1 MPAWTRLDT
10 VLLLAVTLLAAGLR
24 FVGLGSPLALVFDE
38 IFYAQNA
45 CLLALGP
52 EPCGI
57 TEPVSNAHPP
67 LGEWLIAAGIVLGG
81 WEAEGQD
88 WRMASA
94 IAGTLTV
101 TLAYVLA
108 RRVLRDVS
116 PRAAAA
122 GATVAAGLLAID
134 VLHLVLSR
142 VAMLDVFLGFFVLAA
157 FLAITVDLQGKPR
170 PARSRLGRL
179 FLGRPWRLVAGLAIG
194 AAVAVKWSGVYSA
207 LGVVL
212 LVVACEVAAR
222 RRDEGG
228 SERSW
233 GAAFGAAFRGEW
245 LRTAVLLGVVPVLV
259 YLASYIGIAEGVLI
273 AAPWREG
280 SWFYDVAHHQLA
292 MARFHIGLEGQHPYE
307 SPSWSWFALKR
318 PVAFWF
324 EGAETYEHVLAMGS
338 PLAWWPALAVFGWLG
353 VRWLRGGR
361 ELGAS
366 VVLVGALSAYL
377 PWLILG
383 FARSQ
388 IFIWYVLPAL
398 PFLYAAVGIAAAR
411 WQGWA
416 RGLVALMVVAAIAGF
431 VFFLPIATAQ
441 PLAPDDWRLRMWFT
455 DCERPGA
462 PTLELPDDT
471 INSGPPPD
479 GWCWI

>member
-10 VLLLAVTLLAAGLR
+10 VLLLAVTALAAGLR
-24 FVGLGSPLALVFDE
+24 FISVGTPYGYVFDE

-45 CLLALGP
+45 CLLVYP
-52 EPCGI
+52 EFCGI

-67 LGEWLIAAGIVLGG
+67 LGEWLIAAGMAIVGL
-81 WEAEGQD
+81 EEPKD
-88 WRMASA
+88 WRMSSA
-94 IAGTLTV
+94 LAGTLTV
-101 TLAYVLA
+101 SLAYVLA
-108 RRVLRDVS
+108 RLVIRGVS

-122 GATVAAGLLAID
+122 GATVAAGLLAVD

-142 VAMLDVFLGFFVLAA
+142 VAMLDVFLGFFVLLA
-157 FLAITVDLQGKPR
+157 FVAITIDLQREPR
-170 PARSRLGRL
+170 PARGRIGRV

-207 LGVVL
+207 IGVVL

-222 RRDEGG
+222 RRDEEGG
-228 SERSW
+228 ERSW
-233 GAAFGAAFRGEW
+233 GAAFGAGFRGEW
-245 LRTAVLLGVVPVLV
+245 LRTAVLLGVVPVVV
-259 YLASYIGIAEGVLI
+259 YLLTYVGVAEGALI

-307 SPSWSWFALKR
+307 SPSWSWFLLKR

-324 EGAETYEHVLAMGS
+324 EGSQGSYDHILATGS
-338 PLAWWPALAVFGWLG
+338 PLAWWPALFVFGWLG
-353 VRWLRGGR
+353 VMWLRGGR
-361 ELGAS
+361 DLGAS

-398 PFLYAAVGIAAAR
+398 PFLYAGVGIAAAR
-411 WQGWA
+411 WRGWA
-416 RGLVALMVVAAIAGF
+416 RAIVVLIVVASIAGF
-431 VFFLPIATAQ
+431 LFFWPIATAQ
-441 PLAPDDWRLRMWFT
+441 PLAPGDWRLRMWFT
-455 DCERPGA
+455 DCERPGGA

-471 INSGPPPD
+471 INTGPPPD

>member
-10 VLLLAVTLLAAGLR
+10 ALLVAVTTVAAVIR
-24 FVGLGSPLALVFDE
+24 FAGLGSPDALVFDE

-45 CLLALGP
+45 CVRVAGP
-52 EPCGI
+52 DVCGI
-57 TEPVSNAHPP
+57 AEPLSNAHPP
-67 LGEWLIAAGIVLGG
+67 LGEWLIAAGIALLGFDSFG
-81 WEAEGQD
+81 WRA
-88 WRMASA
+88 ASA
-94 IAGTLTV
+94 VAGTLTV
-101 TLAYVLA
+101 ALTFVLA
-108 RRVLRDVS
+108 RRVLGGVP
-116 PRAAAA
+116 PRAAPA

-134 VLHLVLSR
+134 VLHLVMSR
-142 VAMLDVFLGFFVLAA
+142 VAMLDVFLGMFVVAA
-157 FLAITVDLQGKPR
+157 FVAIAVDLQRGPQ
-170 PARSRLGRL
+170 PARGRIGRL
-179 FLGRPWRLVAGLAIG
+179 FLGRPWRLAAGVLVG

-212 LVVACEVAAR
+212 LVVTCEVAAR
-222 RRDEGG
+222 RRDEDGG
-228 SERSW
+228 ERRW

-245 LRTAVLLGVVPVLV
+245 LRSAVLLGVVPVLA
-259 YLASYIGIAEGVLI
+259 YLASYIGIAEGAFI

-280 SWFYDVAHHQLA
+280 SWFYDVAQHQLA

-307 SPSWSWFALKR
+307 SASWSWFLVKR

-324 EGAETYEHVLAMGS
+324 EGAETYEHILAMGS
-338 PLAWWPALAVFGWLG
+338 PLAWWPTLAVFGWLG
-353 VRWLRGGR
+353 VRWLRGVR
-361 ELGAS
+361 DLGAS

-398 PFLYAAVGIAAAR
+398 PFLYAAVGIAAAQ
-411 WQGWA
+411 WKGWA
-416 RGLVALMVVAAIAGF
+416 RAIVVLIVVAAIAGF

-441 PLAPDDWRLRMWFT
+441 PLEPDDWRLRMWFT
-455 DCERPGA
+455 DCERPGGA

-471 INSGPPPD
+471 INTGPPPD